1 MHTRPRPGADLHP
14 AIARVVPQD
23 EHVTNEKPTTLRLLW
38 PQWQGAGREMVASL
52 TPGIPLEQAR
62 HGYVTGTT
70 VLNAILPPHDGPTA
84 SVPVTFDDDDAHRDG
99 IDSKTAVV
107 TQLAA
112 ALAVIAEHD
121 ADRIVTF
128 GGECSV
134 SVAPFAALAARYGD
148 DLAIVWVDSH
158 PDIGTPASQYP
169 GYHAMAV
176 SVLLGYGDAEIVGQL
191 PATVAGSHVA
201 LAGLHSW
208 TDDDYPNAAEW
219 GLSTFSPNA
228 LRDSSQPLLDWLVST
243 GCHRVTIHLD
253 VDVVDSNEEV
263 FGLGAEPDGLTSA
276 QVRRL
281 IDDISRAAEVVGFT
295 IAEYIPRQ
303 VLALQRLV
311 AGMPLL

>member
-1 MHTRPRPGADLHP
+1 MTPNPSAG
-14 AIARVVPQD
+14 
-23 EHVTNEKPTTLRLLW
+23 PTTLRLLW
-38 PQWQGAGREMVASL
+38 PQWQGAGRDMVASL

-62 HGYVTGTT
+62 RGYVTGSA
-70 VLNAILPPHDGPTA
+70 VLNAILPPHSGPTA
-84 SVPVTFDDDDAHRDG
+84 SVPVSVADDNTHRDG

-112 ALAVIAEHD
+112 AFGVIAEHD

-134 SVAPFAALAARYGD
+134 SVAPFAALAAKYGD

-158 PDIGTPASQYP
+158 PDIGTPASQYS

-176 SVLLGYGDAEIVGQL
+176 AVLLGYGDAEIVDLL
-191 PATVAGSHVA
+191 PATVAGSNVA

-208 TDDDYPNAAEW
+208 TDDDIPNAAEW
-219 GLSTFSPNA
+219 GLSTFSPNE
-228 LRDSSQPLLDWLVST
+228 LRESTQPLLDWLAST
-243 GCHRVTIHLD
+243 GCRRVAIHLD

-263 FGLGAEPDGLTSA
+263 LGLGAEPDGLTSA

-281 IDDISRAAEVVGFT
+281 IDDINDTADVVGFT
-295 IAEYIPRQ
+295 IAEYLPRQ
-303 VLALQRLV
+303 VMAMQRLV
-311 AGMPLL
+311 HGMPLL

>member
-1 MHTRPRPGADLHP
+1 M
-14 AIARVVPQD
+14 
-23 EHVTNEKPTTLRLLW
+23 
-38 PQWQGAGREMVASL
+38 
-52 TPGIPLEQAR
+52 
-62 HGYVTGTT
+62 GTT
-70 VLNAILPPHDGPTA
+70 VLSAILPPHDGPTA
-84 SVPVTFDDDDAHRDG
+84 TVPVSFDDDDTHRDG
-99 IDSKTAVV
+99 IDSKSAVV

-134 SVAPFAALAARYGD
+134 SVAPFAALAAKYGD
-148 DLAIVWVDSH
+148 DLAVVWVDSH

-176 SVLLGYGDAEIVGQL
+176 SVLLGHGDAEIVDLL
-191 PATVAGSHVA
+191 PATVAASHVA
-201 LAGLHSW
+201 LTGLHSW
-208 TDDDYPNAAEW
+208 TDDDIPNAAEW

-228 LRDSSQPLLDWLVST
+228 LRDSSQPLQDWLSAT
-243 GCHRVTIHLD
+243 GCRRVAIHLD
-253 VDVVDSNEEV
+253 VDVVDCNEEV
-263 FGLGAEPDGLTSA
+263 LGLGAEPDGLTST

-281 IDDISRAAEVVGFT
+281 IDDISGAAGVVGFT

-303 VLALQRLV
+303 VMAMQRLA

>member
-1 MHTRPRPGADLHP
+1 MTP
-14 AIARVVPQD
+14 
-23 EHVTNEKPTTLRLLW
+23 ESTTTLRLLW

-62 HGYVTGTT
+62 HGYVTGTA
-70 VLNAILPPHDGPTA
+70 VLDAILPAHAGPTA
-84 SVPVTFDDDDAHRDG
+84 SVPVSFDDDGAHRDG
-99 IDSKTAVV
+99 IDSKSAVV

-134 SVAPFAALAARYGD
+134 SVAPFAALAAKYGE

-158 PDIGTPASQYP
+158 PDIGTPASAYA

-176 SVLLGYGDAEIVGQL
+176 AVLLGHGDAEIVDLL

-208 TDDDYPNAAEW
+208 TDDDIPNAAEW
-219 GLSTFSPNA
+219 GLATFSPNG
-228 LRDSSQPLLDWLVST
+228 LRESTQPLLDWLAST
-243 GCHRVTIHLD
+243 GCHRVAIHLD

-263 FGLGAEPDGLTSA
+263 LGLGAEPDGLTSA

-281 IDDISRAAEVVGFT
+281 IDDISSSADVVGFT

-303 VLALQRLV
+303 VMALQRLV
-311 AGMPLL
+311 EGMPLL